1 MAAPGDPWERP
12 PEAVIAAGA
21 AFEGL
26 LQLSEPARIDG
37 LLTGTVLAAGTVLI
51 GASGHV
57 RACIEAEEVVVEGE
71 LEGEVRA
78 SRKIELRP
86 SARVTAVLATPSLV
100 LAEGSFFEGRCE
112 TVGGEKTPAPGAP
125 ETRPGSGQTP

>member
-1 MAAPGDPWERP
+1 MAAPGDAWEHP
-12 PEAVIAAGA
+12 PEPVIAAGA

-26 LQLSEPARIDG
+26 LQLRQPARIDG
-37 LLTGTVLAAGTVLI
+37 ALTGEVVAVGTLWI
-51 GASGHV
+51 GPSGRV
-57 RACIEAEEVVVEGE
+57 RARIEAEEVVVEGE

-86 SARVTAVLATPSLV
+86 SARVTAALATPRLV

-112 TVGGEKTPAPGAP
+112 TVGAENTAPAEARETGPATDRTP
-125 ETRPGSGQTP
+125 